1 MTTTPRTFTDHDV
14 AVAIHHKYGVDT
26 DFAAEAVE
34 SHITQIEEI
43 DVREID
49 RDAIDEDYADFII
62 AAFASAQRAGD
73 FGTRELDDVADAARA
88 SDEAETAAHDA
99 MIARDRAI
107 RHALA
112 RGARVVDVMAASG
125 VTRSRI
131 DQIRKKHTP

>member
-14 AVAIHHKYGVDT
+14 AVAIHHKHGVTT
-26 DFAAEAVE
+26 DFAAETVE
-34 SHITQIEEI
+34 TYITQIEEI

-49 RDAIDEDYADFII
+49 RDAITEDDADFII

-73 FGTRELDDVADAARA
+73 FGTRELNNVVYAAR
-88 SDEAETAAHDA
+88 SVEDA
-99 MIARDRAI
+99 DRVLLDAQATRDRAI
-107 RHALA
+107 RNALA
-112 RGARVVDVMAASG
+112 RGARVVDVMAAAG

>member
-1 MTTTPRTFTDHDV
+1 MTTTAHDL
-14 AVAIHHKYGVDT
+14 AVTIHHKHGVDL
-26 DFAAEAVE
+26 DFSAEAVE
-34 SHITQIEEI
+34 TYITQVE
-43 DVREID
+43 DVDGREID
-49 RDAIDEDYADFII
+49 RDAITEDDADFII

-88 SDEAETAAHDA
+88 SDDAEAVAHAAMVD
-99 MIARDRAI
+99 RDRAI